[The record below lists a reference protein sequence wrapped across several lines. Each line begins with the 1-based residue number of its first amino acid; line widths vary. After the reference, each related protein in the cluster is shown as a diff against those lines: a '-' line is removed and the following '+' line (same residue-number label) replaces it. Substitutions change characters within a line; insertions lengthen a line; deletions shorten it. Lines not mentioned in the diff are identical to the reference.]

1 MYVKML
7 QNLNFRKHLPLLCV
21 AANNNIDQI
30 TSETMEKKKKLD
42 FGLTECGA
50 VQWAPAHA
58 RAFTFSS
65 WITQFCKPKLL
76 QNYRQFSINSL

>member
-30 TSETMEKKKKLD
+30 TSETMEKKK
-42 FGLTECGA
+42 
-50 VQWAPAHA
+50 
-58 RAFTFSS
+58 
-65 WITQFCKPKLL
+65 
-76 QNYRQFSINSL
+76 N